1 MFELL
6 LTLQHLTGCGV
17 NTCIRLD
24 SGDGNN
30 NNEDT
35 EANDW
40 LMVLAASHKYT
51 GPTNNNNNEGDL
63 SNRFAIFFCINKLSN
78 HFQPE
83 VTTGL
88 SVQKK
93 KGLLY

>member
-1 MFELL
+1 MLIKSVKFYAEIY
-6 LTLQHLTGCGV
+6 LTPGCGV
-17 NTCIRLD
+17 NSCIRLD

-30 NNEDT
+30 NNNVDDT

-63 SNRFAIFFCINKLSN
+63 SNR
-78 HFQPE
+78 
-83 VTTGL
+83 
-88 SVQKK
+88 
-93 KGLLY
+93 